1 MVDLNWHMGSLRRGL
16 HWSSDGGGG
25 SCRAHIDH
33 PHHHHGDQ
41 HPRHH
46 HGDQDP
52 RHHHGGQDPRHHHGG
67 QYPPRHH
74 PHRPPIIGLSLK

>member
-33 PHHHHGDQ
+33 PHHHHIDHPHHHHGDQ

-52 RHHHGGQDPRHHHGG
+52 RHHHGGQ
-67 QYPPRHH
+67 YPSRHH
-74 PHRPPIIGLSLK
+74 PHHPPIIGLSLK